1 MLYEKK
7 LSKIAK
13 TFRPSVLINPNVTCN
28 NVEEFIKSMQQK
40 YNGIVNQKNDLI
52 FSYYV
57 CINVVDIILN
67 SVFSKEVNNKVI

>member
-1 MLYEKK
+1 MRGFLPVVYSMNE
-7 LSKIAK
+7 I
-13 TFRPSVLINPNVTCN
+13 
-28 NVEEFIKSMQQK
+28 IKSMQQK

-52 FSYYV
+52 ISYYV